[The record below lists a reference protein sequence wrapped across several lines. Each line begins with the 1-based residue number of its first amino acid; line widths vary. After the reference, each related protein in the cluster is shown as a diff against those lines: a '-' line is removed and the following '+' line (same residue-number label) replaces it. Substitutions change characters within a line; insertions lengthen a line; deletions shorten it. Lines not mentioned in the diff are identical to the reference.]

1 MRTYEQLHMEVDAS
15 RGPGAGFR
23 TSMVLAVLIGAS
35 FYLSELRP
43 AVLFSTDGFGAAASF
58 LTGLFP
64 PNFSPDFLRL
74 VARATLETVAIGI
87 AGTTLAIVIGTIL
100 GPLGSA
106 RVMGTRTVT
115 TPIRIFL
122 SFIRSVPDLVWAVFF
137 VRIVGL
143 GPFAGVLAI
152 GVSYGGILSKMY
164 GELLDAA
171 PRAPIEAIAGIGAGR
186 SGQFVYAILPQA
198 WHDLVGYSMYRWECA
213 VRSAALLGIVGA
225 GGLGQEIEISMR
237 MFEYSE
243 VSTIILALILIVIGI
258 DRISA
263 MVRRAS

>member
-1 MRTYEQLHMEVDAS
+1 
-15 RGPGAGFR
+15 
-23 TSMVLAVLIGAS
+23 MVLAVLIAAS
-35 FYLSELRP
+35 LYLSELRP
-43 AVLFSTDGFGAAASF
+43 SVIFSMAGIAAAAQF
-58 LTGLFP
+58 LGGLFP
-64 PNFSPDFLRL
+64 PNTSPDFLRL
-74 VARATLETVAIGI
+74 VARATLETVAIGV
-87 AGTTLAIVIGTIL
+87 AGTTLAITFATLL
-100 GPLGSA
+100 GPFGASS
-106 RVMGTRTVT
+106 VMGTRTVT
-115 TPIRIFL
+115 TPTRFLL
-122 SFIRSVPDLVWAVFF
+122 SFVRSVPDLVWAVFF

-152 GVSYGGILSKMY
+152 GVSYGGILGKMY

-171 PRAPIEAIAGIGAGR
+171 PRAPIEAIAGVGAGR
-186 SGQFVYAILPQA
+186 TGQFVYAILPQA

-263 MVRRAS
+263 LVRRVS